1 MRNSVT
7 QITIWAFLPAD
18 TSVEKRL
25 VNMFKDPLWLFLLF
39 GCLLFGLARWQDDER
54 VIQVS
59 HGDIERL
66 SLQWQQQ
73 MRREPTPAERQNLIA
88 QFIRDEAYY
97 QEALRLGLDADDTI
111 VRRRL
116 IQKVTFLTEDLA
128 AMEAAAPKAVKQFY
142 ADNRQRYEIPEQF
155 TFQHIYFSSDRDTAT
170 PQESAKAMAAQ
181 AVLDPA
187 LTGDPFMLQSQYAR
201 RTQREIGDLFGRAF
215 AAQLVAIETPGTWQG
230 PIQSA
235 YGWHAVLLEN
245 RRPAQALPFE
255 QVQDKV
261 LLDWQQERRVA
272 ANTAYLAELLDTY
285 DVQMPESYDATL
297 RPVAE

>member
-1 MRNSVT
+1 MG
-7 QITIWAFLPAD
+7 
-18 TSVEKRL
+18 
-25 VNMFKDPLWLFLLF
+25 MFKDPLWLFLLF
-39 GCLLFGLARWQDDER
+39 GTLLFGLARWQDDAR

-59 HGDIERL
+59 NGDIERL

-73 MRREPTPAERQNLIA
+73 MRREPTQAERQNLIA

-128 AMEAAAPKAVKQFY
+128 AMEAPDQQTLKQFY
-142 ADNRQRYEIPEQF
+142 ASNRQRYEIPEQF
-155 TFQHIYFSSDRDTAT
+155 TFQHIYFSSDRDAGT
-170 PQESAKAMAAQ
+170 SNDGAKAMAAE
-181 AVLDPA
+181 AVSNPA
-187 LTGDPFMLQSQYAR
+187 VTGDPFMLQSQYVR
-201 RTQREIGDLFGRAF
+201 RSQREIGDLFGRGF
-215 AAQLVAIETPGTWQG
+215 AEQLVALAVPGEWQG

-245 RRPAQALPFE
+245 RRPVQALPFQ

-261 LLDWQQERRVA
+261 LLDWRQERRVE
-272 ANTAYLAELLDTY
+272 ANKAYLAELLDTY
-285 DVQMPESYDATL
+285 EIQMPDTYDDTPEPAK
-297 RPVAE
+297 E

>member
-1 MRNSVT
+1 
-7 QITIWAFLPAD
+7 
-18 TSVEKRL
+18 
-25 VNMFKDPLWLFLLF
+25 MFKDPLWLFLLF
-39 GCLLFGLARWQDDER
+39 GTLLFGLARWQDDAR

-59 HGDIERL
+59 NGDIQRL

-73 MRREPTPAERQNLIA
+73 MRREPTQAERQNLIA

-128 AMEAAAPKAVKQFY
+128 ATETPDPQTLEQFY
-142 ADNRQRYEIPEQF
+142 DNNRQRYEIPEQF
-155 TFQHIYFSSDRDTAT
+155 TFQHIYFSSDRDT
-170 PQESAKAMAAQ
+170 EISDGSAKTMATR
-181 AVLDPA
+181 AVSNPA

-201 RTQREIGDLFGRAF
+201 RSQREIGDLFGRAF
-215 AAQLVAIETPGTWQG
+215 AERLIAIETLGKWQG

-245 RRPAQALPFE
+245 RRPGQGLPYQ
-255 QVQDKV
+255 QVKDKV
-261 LLDWQQERRVA
+261 LLDWRQERRVE
-272 ANTAYLAELLDTY
+272 ANKAYLAGLLDTY
-285 DVQMPESYDATL
+285 EVQMPEAYNATSESA
-297 RPVAE
+297 VK

>member
-1 MRNSVT
+1 
-7 QITIWAFLPAD
+7 
-18 TSVEKRL
+18 
-25 VNMFKDPLWLFLLF
+25 MFKEPLWLFLLF
-39 GCLLFGLARWQDDER
+39 GTLLFGLARWQDDAR

-59 HGDIERL
+59 NGDIERL

-73 MRREPTPAERQNLIA
+73 MRREPTQAERQNLIA

-128 AMEAAAPKAVKQFY
+128 ATETPDPQTLKQFY
-142 ADNRQRYEIPEQF
+142 DNNRQRYEIPEQF
-155 TFQHIYFSSDRDTAT
+155 TFQHIYFSSDRDT
-170 PQESAKAMAAQ
+170 EISDGSAKTMATR
-181 AVLDPA
+181 AVSNPA

-201 RTQREIGDLFGRAF
+201 RSQREIGDLFGRGF
-215 AAQLVAIETPGTWQG
+215 AERLIAIETLGKWQG

-235 YGWHAVLLEN
+235 YGWHAVLVEN
-245 RRPAQALPFE
+245 RRPVQALPFQ

-261 LLDWQQERRVA
+261 LLDWRQERRVE
-272 ANTAYLAELLDTY
+272 ANKAYLAELLDTY
-285 DVQMPESYDATL
+285 EIQMPDAYDDTSEPAK
-297 RPVAE
+297 E